1 MTTAESGEAVHDNPT
16 GWVSQHIDEYVET
29 DGRKGH
35 RWNGVDTL
43 LLTTRGRKS
52 GKLRRTALIYGVDGA
67 NYVVVASRGGHRNHP
82 GWYLNLDAEPE
93 VRIQVGPE
101 HFDCLART
109 ASGEERSRLWEMMSE
124 IFPQYRDYQ
133 VKTEREIPVVILEP
147 TQSKVT
153 ESPTEKS

>member
-1 MTTAESGEAVHDNPT
+1 MTAGESPEVVHDNPT
-16 GWVSQHIDEYVET
+16 GWVNQHIDEYVET

-43 LLTTRGRKS
+43 LLITRGRKS
-52 GKLRRTALIYGVDGA
+52 GKLRRTALIYGVDGG

-82 GWYLNLDAEPE
+82 AWYLNLDAEPE
-93 VRIQVGPE
+93 VRIQVGTE
-101 HFDCLART
+101 HMDCLART
-109 ASGEERSRLWEMMSE
+109 ASGEERSHLWETMSE
-124 IFPQYRDYQ
+124 IWPQYRDYQ
-133 VKTEREIPVVILEP
+133 KKTDRMIPVVVLEP